1 MGSYYTCIIIVIIII
16 IIIINIFIIII
27 IIIIIINFIV
37 VIVNV
42 FVFAPTLLPVCQDE
56 QLYNSSRVTKEK
68 MKRLEWAS
76 MELYHLQGKS
86 VTHMY

>member
-1 MGSYYTCIIIVIIII
+1 MGSYYTCIIIVIIV
-16 IIIINIFIIII
+16 IINIF

-42 FVFAPTLLPVCQDE
+42 FVFAPTPLPVCQDE

-68 MKRLEWAS
+68 MERLEWAS

-86 VTHMY
+86 VTHVY